1 MAGGPLTG
9 HSGPT
14 VGAAGNRLYPPGNG
28 DGGSASNREPGI
40 RKAVASERPRACPPA
55 TGPRGAAHHPLSV
68 VACQLPLRSW
78 SIAQLATLLVP
89 DAVEDA
95 MVTPST
101 FSWQV
106 TVPPP
111 FSWALI
117 E

>member
-1 MAGGPLTG
+1 MLPATVVSPRTRETVTEAAPQTGNQGSERAPQGNLRGPWRWPQ
-9 HSGPT
+9 SGPC
-14 VGAAGNRLYPPGNG
+14 LPP
-28 DGGSASNREPGI
+28 P
-40 RKAVASERPRACPPA
+40 PRA
-55 TGPRGAAHHPLSV
+55 PRGAAHHPLSV